1 MVVVAAVLNPLPRE
15 SLAQLSLS
23 LHCLRFRASRPSN
36 EGGLGEIL
44 HMGSQLFRGCLIRG
58 FAEEHE
64 ENHRHW
70 GKDKQ
75 PDAT

>member
-1 MVVVAAVLNPLPRE
+1 
-15 SLAQLSLS
+15 
-23 LHCLRFRASRPSN
+23 
-36 EGGLGEIL
+36 
-44 HMGSQLFRGCLIRG
+44 MGSQLFRGCLIRG